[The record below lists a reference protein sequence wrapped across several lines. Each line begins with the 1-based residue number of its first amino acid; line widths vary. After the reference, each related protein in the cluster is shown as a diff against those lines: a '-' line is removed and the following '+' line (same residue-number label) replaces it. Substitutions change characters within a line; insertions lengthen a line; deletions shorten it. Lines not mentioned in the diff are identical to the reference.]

1 MVLGVCDRTF
11 RRYLVRYDEGGLEA
25 LMDKRLTQA
34 SHRCAPVDE
43 VMRVNGAISKLLFRL
58 ECQVLK
64 KLLKNAGYFR
74 PFIRIEAVT
83 IGIHRKLAA
92 R

>member
-11 RRYLVRYDEGGLEA
+11 RRYLVRYDEGELEA

-43 VMRVNGAISKLLFRL
+43 VMRVNGANRSF
-58 ECQVLK
+58 
-64 KLLKNAGYFR
+64 G
-74 PFIRIEAVT
+74 
-83 IGIHRKLAA
+83 HS
-92 R
+92 

>member
-34 SHRCAPVDE
+34 SHRRAPVDE
-43 VMRVNGAISKLLFRL
+43 VMRVNGAISKLLF
-58 ECQVLK
+58 
-64 KLLKNAGYFR
+64 
-74 PFIRIEAVT
+74 
-83 IGIHRKLAA
+83 
-92 R
+92 